1 MSSSEGIQEE
11 QTVLLRRRE
20 AYYSQLQAGI
30 TALLDTYGTLLRCCE
45 VGDPIQSSVSNL
57 QLDIASARTV
67 KETEDLL
74 TLLETLKKS
83 VILHDVTT
91 SVDRR
96 DALVESLRTR
106 QTACSTLL
114 TEYRHD
120 LKGMIDRL
128 EAIQCSKEGQ

>member
-1 MSSSEGIQEE
+1 
-11 QTVLLRRRE
+11 VLLRRRE